1 MPKYRD
7 KQRLKAIIGDG
18 KEYNSLTRYLILQGS
33 SYEEANKGLEPYVL
47 WWEQSV
53 QHIEASSIS
62 FIGYSEE
69 YDHDLWARSQP
80 YEVLK
85 YAPEEE
91 LNRCRERIEQAD
103 AAFKDATVEGDIPNR
118 LLENPDKKEHWWLFR
133 SRKD

>member
-1 MPKYRD
+1 MPHYRD
-7 KQRLKAIIGDG
+7 KQRLKAIIANG
-18 KEYNSLTRYLILQGS
+18 KELNSLTRYLILQGS
-33 SYEEANKGLEPYVL
+33 SYEEASKGLEPYVS

-53 QHIEASSIS
+53 QYIEASSVS
-62 FIGYSEE
+62 FRGYSEE
-69 YDHDLWARSQP
+69 YDHDLWPRSQL

-103 AAFKDATVEGDIPNR
+103 AAFKDVTIEGDIPSCH
-118 LLENPDKKEHWWLFR
+118 LENPEKKEHWWLFR